1 MSPIHFPET
10 REQRL
15 ARHLAWCDQLH
26 RERLAAS
33 GVLGAPRKL
42 PQHLRLVAPTRPASP
57 ARPSKSPPRVLR
69 HESVFFATVLASLA
83 CTFVSASLST
93 PPLAIDVVAIA
104 ESSTQPATQPATL
117 R

>member
-1 MSPIHFPET
+1 MSSIHRLHET

-33 GVLGAPRKL
+33 GQVGLPRKL
-42 PQHLRLVAPTRPASP
+42 PQHLRLAAPNRPASP
-57 ARPSKSPPRVLR
+57 AKQSKSPRRVLR
-69 HESVFFATVLASLA
+69 HETAFFATMLASVV

-93 PPLAIDVVAIA
+93 PPLASDVVAIA
-104 ESSTQPATQPATL
+104 ESVIQSATL

>member
-1 MSPIHFPET
+1 MSSIHRLPET

-33 GVLGAPRKL
+33 GQVGVPRKL
-42 PQHLRLVAPTRPASP
+42 PRHLRLVAPTRPASP
-57 ARPSKSPPRVLR
+57 AKQSKSPRRALR
-69 HESVFFATVLASLA
+69 HETAFFATVLASVV

-93 PPLAIDVVAIA
+93 PPLASDVVAIA
-104 ESSTQPATQPATL
+104 ESVIQSATL